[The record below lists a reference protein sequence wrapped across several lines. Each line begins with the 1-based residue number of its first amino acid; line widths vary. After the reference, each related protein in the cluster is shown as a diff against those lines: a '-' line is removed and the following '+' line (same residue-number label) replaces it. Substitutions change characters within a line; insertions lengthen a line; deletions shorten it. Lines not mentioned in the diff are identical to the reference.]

1 MPNNES
7 TSLLDPECRFFI
19 KWGREHTLTFD
30 VHILNELRAL
40 GHLLQ
45 SHAQLPSSKPFK
57 EKNTSTRC
65 QNIHLLA
72 YMESDA
78 KSESVFQEKLYNF

>member
-1 MPNNES
+1 MPP
-7 TSLLDPECRFFI
+7 TDFI
-19 KWGREHTLTFD
+19 TKCGREHTLPFD
-30 VHILNELRAL
+30 AHILNELHAL

-45 SHAQLPSSKPFK
+45 SHSQLPSWKPFK
-57 EKNTSTRC
+57 EKNTSTRG